1 MYKSECMKSGQEHS
15 IASLLARRNAAL
27 KGLSGDTDLAHR
39 RSELTHMIRRDY
51 PAFEPVRDVLLKR
64 HAGQGDARRFSDN
77 EMQFIDRMDD
87 HGLVSTDDDG
97 RHTASHSEAKRYLGG
112 GWLEEMAWL
121 AAMEAGA
128 DEAVFAQTLK
138 WSAKEYHGQNE
149 IDLIVRKGGRLGFT
163 SCKAVNSDFDSD
175 SRKQRN
181 RLMDA
186 LHEADNLV
194 DHFGRDGDRVA
205 ILVTADL
212 IDELRN
218 QPRYIALMGK
228 AAVLDV
234 RVIPLEELGWEKL
247 VSALG
252 ELIHDEVNIP
262 ELERKEPYERDT
274 N

>member
-1 MYKSECMKSGQEHS
+1 MESGKEHS
-15 IASLLARRNAAL
+15 IGSLLARRDATL
-27 KGLSGDTDLAHR
+27 TGSSGDRVRAR
-39 RSELTHMIRRDY
+39 ERSELTHMIRRDY

-64 HAGQGDARRFSDN
+64 HAAKDHSGKFSDN
-77 EMQFIDRMDD
+77 EMLFIEKMTE
-87 HGLVSTDDDG
+87 HGLVKTEG
-97 RHTASHSEAKRYLGG
+97 NGFTAGHSEAKRYLGG
-112 GWLEEMAWL
+112 AWLEEMAWL
-121 AAMEAGA
+121 AAKEAGA
-128 DEAVFAQTLK
+128 DEALFAQTLQ
-138 WSAKEYHGQNE
+138 WRAKGYHGKNE

-234 RVIPLEELGWEKL
+234 RVIPLEELGWDKL

-252 ELIHDEVNIP
+252 ELIHDEENIP
-262 ELERKEPYERDT
+262 DLERK
-274 N
+274 

>member
-1 MYKSECMKSGQEHS
+1 MNSGQDHS
-15 IASLLARRNAAL
+15 IASLLARRDAVL
-27 KGLSGDTDLAHR
+27 KGISGDTKRAYA

-51 PAFEPVRDVLLKR
+51 PAFEPVRDVLLNR
-64 HAGQGDARRFSDN
+64 LAGNNHSGKFRGDELKLI
-77 EMQFIDRMDD
+77 EMLVE
-87 HGLVSTDDDG
+87 HGVVIKEDEA
-97 RHTASHSEAKRYLGG
+97 HTPSHSEAKRYLGG

-121 AAMEAGA
+121 AAIEAGA

-138 WSAKEYHGQNE
+138 WNAKGYHGQNE
-149 IDLIVRKGGRLGFT
+149 IDLIVRKGSRLGFT

-234 RVIPLEELGWEKL
+234 RVIPLEELGWDKL
-247 VSALG
+247 VAALG
-252 ELIHDEVNIP
+252 ELIHDSVNIP

>member
-1 MYKSECMKSGQEHS
+1 MNRGKEHS
-15 IASLLARRNAAL
+15 IASLLARREATL
-27 KGLSGDTDLAHR
+27 KGESGNRVLAR
-39 RSELTHMIRRDY
+39 ERAELTHMIRRDY

-64 HAGQGDARRFSDN
+64 HAAKEHSGRFSDN
-77 EMQFIDRMDD
+77 EMQIIDKLSE
-87 HGLVSTDDDG
+87 HGLVTSEADS
-97 RHTASHSEAKRYLGG
+97 HTAGHAEAKRYLGG

-121 AAMEAGA
+121 AAKEAGA
-128 DEAVFAQTLK
+128 DEALFAQTLQ
-138 WSAKEYHGQNE
+138 WSAKGYHGQNE

-194 DHFGRDGDRVA
+194 DHFGKDGDRVA

-212 IDELRN
+212 IDEVRD

-234 RVIPLEELGWEKL
+234 RVIPLEELGWDKL

-262 ELERKEPYERDT
+262 ELVRKKPYEKDS